1 MRAAQGTECVA
12 ALPGGGVLL
21 LGRSG
26 VCVKLSILIPL
37 YNEAATIEELLT
49 KVMATALPQG
59 VEREVVV
66 VDDGSS
72 DGSADIVR
80 KLKKAEL
87 VFVQHPR
94 NAGKGAALRTAIR
107 HATGEI
113 GLIQDA
119 DLEYD
124 MADYPQLLAPLL
136 NGSADVVYGSRFASQ
151 RGRPVHFS
159 LHRFVNRSL
168 TSLSNCF
175 SRLSIT
181 DMETCYKAFRIEIV
195 RDLNL
200 RENGFGIEVELTLK
214 FGRRGVRVVEVPISY
229 KGRSASEGKKLR
241 PLRDGLGAL
250 RCMLRYGFSLS

>member
-1 MRAAQGTECVA
+1 MR
-12 ALPGGGVLL
+12 
-21 LGRSG
+21 
-26 VCVKLSILIPL
+26 LSILIPL

-49 KVMATALPQG
+49 RVMATALPSG
-59 VEREVVV
+59 VEREIVV

-80 KLKKAEL
+80 KMKKAGL
-87 VFVQHPR
+87 VFIQHPR
-94 NAGKGAALRTAIR
+94 NVGKGAALRTAIR
-107 HATGEI
+107 NATGEI

-136 NGSADVVYGSRFASQ
+136 NGSADVVYGSRYASQ
-151 RGRPVHFS
+151 PARPVPFS
-159 LHRFVNRSL
+159 LHMLVNRSL
-168 TSLSNCF
+168 TFLSNRF

-181 DMETCYKAFRIEIV
+181 DMETCYKAFRMEFV
-195 RDLNL
+195 RDLHL

-214 FGRRGVRVVEVPISY
+214 FGHRGVRVVEVPISY
-229 KGRSASEGKKLR
+229 KRRSASEGKKLR

-250 RCMLRYGFSLS
+250 RCILCYGRSLD